1 MNLFVDPPTLRSK
14 VTACV
19 TVLSLIAF
27 HAWDSFP
34 HSVLWMFWGGCGR
47 GLRHPSYGVD
57 PPPLRCLPENPP
69 TLRSRVTACVTVLS
83 LTAFHGWDSFSLSV
97 LWMFWGGCGRGLRHR
112 VSTVTPPV
120 TPLPLPPPRHGGLW
134 GTVSAVFL
142 HPGLRDTKKGGSGR
156 ASKTRPDFLRFWGL
170 PGGPQEGSLS
180 GDSSILT
187 FAAGPQ
193 KGSNMGAKMERFGH
207 PNPSYTNFGPPFVRN
222 RCPKSCIE
230 KRLQNLGS
238 KRTTLGGQKSP
249 KTDIWGTLGSVGV
262 QMEARTPKITKMI
275 SKMTPGTPTFNTKQ

>member
-1 MNLFVDPPTLRSK
+1 M
-14 VTACV
+14 CYG
-19 TVLSLIAF
+19 AF
-27 HAWDSFP
+27 PYSFP
-34 HSVLWMFWGGCGR
+34 WMGFLLSFCALDVLGR
-47 GLRHPSYGVD
+47 VREGTAAPSFNCH
-57 PPPLRCLPENPP
+57 PPLSPP
-69 TLRSRVTACVTVLS
+69 SPS
-83 LTAFHGWDSFSLSV
+83 
-97 LWMFWGGCGRGLRHR
+97 
-112 VSTVTPPV
+112 
-120 TPLPLPPPRHGGLW
+120 PPPRHGGLW
-134 GTVSAVFL
+134 GTVSALFF
-142 HPGLRDTKKGGSGR
+142 HPGLRDTKKGGPGGPP
-156 ASKTRPDFLRFWGL
+156 KLDPFFCRFWGL

-207 PNPSYTNFGPPFVRN
+207 PNPSYTHFGPPFVRN

-262 QMEARTPKITKMI
+262 QMGARTAKI
-275 SKMTPGTPTFNTKQ
+275 SKIILFLINKRCFA